1 MDEKSHHSVGPCP
14 WPCLEGGKD
23 SGENALLPNN
33 NITTDS
39 GRNCFSQKSERGNLK
54 IMGFSSTNFKVK
66 IIYVHFLFE
75 TTVEYRYV
83 TFQTSPF

>member
-1 MDEKSHHSVGPCP
+1 MQYTEENMMDEKSHHGVGPCP

-39 GRNCFSQKSERGNLK
+39 GIASLRKVSKIGAWKSQNHGIQFDEL
-54 IMGFSSTNFKVK
+54 
-66 IIYVHFLFE
+66 
-75 TTVEYRYV
+75 
-83 TFQTSPF
+83 